1 MSDENGAFL
10 DVEDAD
16 FDTIGREAL
25 KELQKRFLDDPS
37 ALPSTFLMKFVLDH
51 DKRMDGREHEPED
64 AQEFVSVRTIIDSLD
79 LEPERKKELLLA
91 EKRRLEEELLL
102 VNHNLE
108 GM

>member
-1 MSDENGAFL
+1 MSDENGS
-10 DVEDAD
+10 EDID
-16 FDTIGREAL
+16 FDLIGDEAL
-25 KELQKRFLDDPS
+25 KELMKRFKADPA
-37 ALPSTFLMKFVLDH
+37 ALPNTFLMKFVLDH
-51 DKRMDGREHEPED
+51 DKRKDSRAHEE
-64 AQEFVSVRTIIDSLD
+64 AGVEEFVSVRTIIDSLD